1 MKASFLSIFFLLVAY
16 LSHTA
21 KAFLPRINLASGESE
36 TKDHTLITKY
46 GLLKTSIHFFR
57 DNPQYLKSQE
67 LTDFLYDV
75 LRELS
80 EKPKAAKTAIDAVS
94 SQIKFIN
101 AINEIQSANVEMDSA
116 PSNGTAAVHF
126 DGEQFLQGSKRL
138 IRLRQELITLLLKGD
153 KLQHARSLAGNALH
167 TLQDFYSRSNW
178 IELGNAKPS
187 NALAQP
193 GSVISQEISIAGTA
207 EPTCRNC
214 LSEEESNLPTDKC
227 ANNLITVKLTSG
239 YRSGQDIK
247 KPVGIGKCS
256 HGGQTD
262 NSRLKPATG
271 GINKDSSSKSESPHA
286 RLSIER
292 KT

>member
-1 MKASFLSIFFLLVAY
+1 MKASFLSMFFLLVAY
-16 LSHTA
+16 LSQTA
-21 KAFLPRINLASGESE
+21 RAFLPRINLASGKSE
-36 TKDHTLITKY
+36 TKDHTLITKQ

-57 DNPQYLKSQE
+57 DNPQYLKNQE

-75 LRELS
+75 LLELS
-80 EKPKAAKTAIDAVS
+80 EKPKAAKTAVDAVS

-101 AINEIQSANVEMDSA
+101 AINEIQSANVEMDSS

-153 KLQHARSLAGNALH
+153 KLQHARNLAGNALH

-178 IELGNAKPS
+178 IELGNAKPF

-193 GSVISQEISIAGTA
+193 GSDISQEIIIADTT

-214 LSEEESNLPTDKC
+214 LSEEESNLAADTC
-227 ANNLITVKLTSG
+227 ASNLITVKLTSG

-247 KPVGIGKCS
+247 KPVGNGKCS

-262 NSRLKPATG
+262 NSRLEPATG
-271 GINKDSSSKSESPHA
+271 GINKDSSSKRESPHA
-286 RLSIER
+286 R
-292 KT
+292 

>member
-1 MKASFLSIFFLLVAY
+1 MKSSFRSVFFLLVVY
-16 LSHTA
+16 LSLTA
-21 KAFLPRINLASGESE
+21 NAFPPRINLASGESK
-36 TKDHTLITKY
+36 TKDHTLLTRN
-46 GLLKTSIHFFR
+46 GLLKTSIHFLR
-57 DNPQYLKSQE
+57 DNPQYLKNQE
-67 LTDFLYDV
+67 LTYFLYDV

-80 EKPKAAKTAIDAVS
+80 EKPNAAKSTIETIS

-101 AINEIQSANVEMDSA
+101 AINEIQSANVEMDSS
-116 PSNGTAAVHF
+116 PSNSIAAVHF
-126 DGEQFLQGSKRL
+126 DGEQFLQGSQRL

-153 KLQHARSLAGNALH
+153 KLQHARNLAGNALH

-178 IELGNAKPS
+178 IELGNTLPL

-193 GSVISQEISIAGTA
+193 GRDIWQENIIAGAT

-214 LSEEESNLPTDKC
+214 LLDEQSNEADDTC
-227 ANNLITVKLTSG
+227 ADNLVTGKLTSG

-247 KPVGIGKCS
+247 KPVDTGKCS

-262 NSRLKPATG
+262 DSRLKPATG

-286 RLSIER
+286 R
-292 KT
+292 

>member
-16 LSHTA
+16 LPQNA
-21 KAFLPRINLASGESE
+21 KAFLSRINLASGESE

-57 DNPQYLKSQE
+57 DNPQYLKNQE

-75 LRELS
+75 LHELS
-80 EKPKAAKTAIDAVS
+80 EKPKAAKTTVDAVS

-101 AINEIQSANVEMDSA
+101 AINEIQSANVEMDSS

-126 DGEQFLQGSKRL
+126 DGEHFLQGSKRI

-153 KLQHARSLAGNALH
+153 KLQHARNLAGNALH

-178 IELGNAKPS
+178 IELGNAKPF
-187 NALAQP
+187 NTLGQP
-193 GSVISQEISIAGTA
+193 GSDISQEIIIADTT

-214 LSEEESNLPTDKC
+214 LSEDKSNLSTDTC

-247 KPVGIGKCS
+247 KPAGIGKCS

-262 NSRLKPATG
+262 NSRLEPATG
-271 GINKDSSSKSESPHA
+271 GINKDSSSKRESPHA
-286 RLSIER
+286 R
-292 KT
+292 

>member
-1 MKASFLSIFFLLVAY
+1 MKPSLPLTIFLLVAY
-16 LSHTA
+16 LSLTA
-21 KAFLPRINLASGESE
+21 IAFPPRINLASGESK
-36 TKDHTLITKY
+36 TKDHTLITRN

-57 DNPQYLKSQE
+57 DNPQYLKNQE
-67 LTDFLYDV
+67 LTSFLYDV

-80 EKPKAAKTAIDAVS
+80 EKPNAAKTAIDTVS

-101 AINEIQSANVEMDSA
+101 AINEIQSANVEMDSFPLNSVA
-116 PSNGTAAVHF
+116 EVHF
-126 DGEQFLQGSKRL
+126 DGEQFLRGSQRL

-153 KLQHARSLAGNALH
+153 KLQHARNLAGNALH

-178 IELGNAKPS
+178 IELGNTLPL

-193 GSVISQEISIAGTA
+193 GSDIWQENIIAGAT

-214 LSEEESNLPTDKC
+214 LSDEESNESTDTC
-227 ANNLITVKLTSG
+227 ADNLITGKLTSG

-247 KPVGIGKCS
+247 KPVDIGKCS

-262 NSRLKPATG
+262 DSRLKPATG
-271 GINKDSSSKSESPHA
+271 GINKDSSSKLESPHA
-286 RLSIER
+286 R
-292 KT
+292 